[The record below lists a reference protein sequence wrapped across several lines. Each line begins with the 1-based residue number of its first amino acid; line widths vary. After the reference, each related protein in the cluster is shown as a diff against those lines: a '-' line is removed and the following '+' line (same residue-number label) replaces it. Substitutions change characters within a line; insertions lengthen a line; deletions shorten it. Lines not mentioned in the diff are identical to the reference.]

1 MTRSH
6 WTITT
11 LLGLSL
17 AGTLGSAGCGK
28 AAPEAKPKPPAPV
41 TVVAA
46 ESRDVPD
53 QRRYPGT
60 TQAVEEISLV
70 ARVEGFLE
78 RRLFEEGT
86 DVAAGDLMFVI
97 EQAPYEAAVLQARGA
112 VREAEAQV
120 ADSRLIVERNRP
132 LAESGAVSR
141 QDFDRQLAD
150 LAVAEGRFES
160 ARAAMIEAEIQL
172 GYTEVRTPVAGRAGR
187 RLVDVGNL
195 VGDLGGPSEL
205 ATVVALDPIRV
216 VFEPAGREA
225 ADFLAAWPSTE
236 VKVVATVPGSTAS
249 VTLQGSL
256 DLVDNAADTGTSTF
270 TARATFPNPDGRV
283 IPGLAVDLD
292 VTLGMMKDRIVV
304 PAQAIRLDPQ
314 HAFVWIVD
322 DGKLARKIV
331 ELGAS
336 WQGLR
341 VIEGVDAGTKIVV
354 QANPMALRTGASVK
368 ATSESIDD
376 FLKSAKKAEKAAAA
390 GDPAAAH
397 PAQSPT
403 AKVSSGHS
411 SGHSGGGA

>member
-17 AGTLGSAGCGK
+17 AGTLVPAGCGK
-28 AAPEAKPKPPAPV
+28 PAPEPKAKAPAPV
-41 TVVAA
+41 TVVVS

-53 QRRYPGT
+53 HRRYPGT

-86 DVAAGDLMFVI
+86 DVAAGELMFVI

-160 ARAAMIEAEIQL
+160 ARAAMIEAEIEL

-195 VGDLGGPSEL
+195 VGEVGGSSEL
-205 ATVVALDPIRV
+205 ATVVMLDPIRV

-225 ADFLAAWPSTE
+225 ADYLAAWPSTT
-236 VKVVATVPGSTAS
+236 VDVVATVPGSTSS
-249 VTLQGSL
+249 VKLEGTL

-270 TARATFPNPDGRV
+270 VARATFPNPDGRV

-292 VTLGMMKDRIVV
+292 VTLGMMKDQIVV
-304 PAQAIRLDPQ
+304 PAQAIKLDPQ
-314 HAFVWIVD
+314 DAFVWIVD
-322 DGKLARKIV
+322 DGKLARKV
-331 ELGAS
+331 VKLGAS

-341 VIEGVDAGTKIVV
+341 VIEGVDAGTEVV
-354 QANPMALRTGASVK
+354 VEANPMALRTGASVK
-368 ATSESIDD
+368 ATSESIEE
-376 FLKSAKKAEKAAAA
+376 FLKNSKKTEAESAA
-390 GDPAAAH
+390 GDPVSAH

-403 AKVSSGHS
+403 GKVSSGHS
-411 SGHSGGGA
+411 SGHAGGGS